1 MQERLC
7 ERTLYRIAEVGVAVN
22 KTMKATKVL
31 AERGRVRSHGHL
43 T

>member
-1 MQERLC
+1 
-7 ERTLYRIAEVGVAVN
+7 VAVN

-43 T
+43 TWVLVNLLIC